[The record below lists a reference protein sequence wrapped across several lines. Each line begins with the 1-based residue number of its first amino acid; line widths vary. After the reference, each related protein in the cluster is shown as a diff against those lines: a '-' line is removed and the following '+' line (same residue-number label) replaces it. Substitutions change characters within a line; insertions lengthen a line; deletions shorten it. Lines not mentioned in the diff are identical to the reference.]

1 MKDDD
6 GLRLDE
12 KNLSFFI
19 KKFRAAGAQDPSRAK
34 DVIEVLEASL
44 KVTKDEDYQVFEIAR
59 TICEILEPERLGG
72 IVWMTCRLCKER
84 LDAQEI
90 ENKVDTCFSCRIKG
104 IGGPPDNT
112 CW

>member
-12 KNLSFFI
+12 NQIAFFI
-19 KKFRAAGAQDPSRAK
+19 RKFRAAAGKDPERGK
-34 DVIEVLEASL
+34 DVIEILECSL
-44 KVTKDEDYQVFEIAR
+44 KTQIKDEDYETFEMAR

-72 IVWMTCRLCKER
+72 LVSLTCKGCNAILSREEVEKK
-84 LDAQEI
+84 I
-90 ENKVDTCFSCRIKG
+90 DTCFSCRIGPDKG
-104 IGGPPDNT
+104 S

>member
-6 GLRLDE
+6 PDCLDE
-12 KNLSFFI
+12 KQVAQFVEKL
-19 KKFRAAGAQDPSRAK
+19 RAISLKDTSMAK
-34 DVIEVLEASL
+34 DVLEVLEASFQQDV
-44 KVTKDEDYQVFEIAR
+44 KEAPIEIAR

-72 IVWMTCRLCKER
+72 IVWLTCKLCKSK

-90 ENKVDTCFSCRIKG
+90 ESKVDTCFSCRVSG
-104 IGGPPDNT
+104 FSPLPDNT

>member
-12 KNLSFFI
+12 KQLSFFI
-19 KKFRAAGAQDPSRAK
+19 KKFRAAAAQDPSRAK
-34 DVIEVLEASL
+34 DVIEILEESL

-72 IVWMTCRLCKER
+72 LVSWNCSVCKEM
-84 LDAQEI
+84 LEAQEV
-90 ENKVDTCFSCRIKG
+90 ENKVDTCFSCRIKRFG
-104 IGGPPDNT
+104 SPDNT

>member
-6 GLRLDE
+6 PDMLDE
-12 KNLSFFI
+12 KAVCLFVE
-19 KKFRAAGAQDPSRAK
+19 KLRAVAMKDVSMAK
-34 DVIEVLEASL
+34 DVLEVLQSSIQRDA
-44 KVTKDEDYQVFEIAR
+44 KEDPFQIAR

-72 IVWMTCRLCKER
+72 IVWMTCKLCNSK
-84 LDAQEI
+84 LDALEV

-104 IGGPPDNT
+104 DEPERGS